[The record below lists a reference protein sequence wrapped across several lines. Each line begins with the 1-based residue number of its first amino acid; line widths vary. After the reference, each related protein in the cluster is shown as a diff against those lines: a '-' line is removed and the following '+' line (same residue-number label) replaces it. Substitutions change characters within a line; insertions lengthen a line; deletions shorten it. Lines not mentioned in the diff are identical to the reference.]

1 MANPGNGGNGPVE
14 TKVTVAGLA
23 ATITTFIMGWILT
36 QTHWFDSVAG
46 ALSALILAAV
56 SGALTFG
63 AAYWAKHTNRTDP
76 AAQAAK
82 HAS

>member
-1 MANPGNGGNGPVE
+1 MANPGTGSNGPVE
-14 TKVTVAGLA
+14 TKVTVAGVS

-63 AAYWAKHTNRTDP
+63 AAYWAKHTTRSD
-76 AAQAAK
+76 AAATKGK
-82 HAS
+82 HA